1 MIFSSI
7 LFLFYF
13 LAPLLII
20 YYLVPKKYKNLT
32 LFLSSLFFYA
42 WGEPV
47 YVLLMLFS
55 AYFNYIMAFVINKY
69 RARWTLVVC
78 CIVNIGLLGVFK
90 YTDFLISTVNGI
102 IRTNIP
108 LANIA
113 LPIGISFYTFQ
124 ALSYCIDV
132 YKGKTKVQRSFVSF
146 GMYLSFFPQLI
157 AGPIVR
163 YDDIA
168 NQVDNHPQT
177 LVMFTD
183 GLYRFCVGLGK
194 KVLIANSAGK
204 LWEITNTGADI
215 SMLSAW
221 LGIIGYTIQIYY
233 DFSGY
238 SDMAIGLG
246 KMFGFRFCENFNY
259 PYISRSITEFWR
271 RWHISLSSWFKEYV
285 YIPLGGSRI
294 DASRYNTTTKLGKF
308 VFTPEDKASIRR
320 YSNIFAVWLL
330 TGLWHGAS
338 FNFVAWGLY
347 YGIILVLEKKYLLE
361 KLQSKNRFIGMLY
374 TMVIVM
380 VGWVFFASENF
391 SLAFRYLGCMI
402 NITNIGFSDNM
413 FLYRLFSYASILIIA
428 IIGATPIPSRLFN
441 KITSSKLFW
450 LRPVLA
456 FLVLLICTAYLIDN
470 TYNPFLYFRF

>member
-1 MIFSSI
+1 
-7 LFLFYF
+7 
-13 LAPLLII
+13 
-20 YYLVPKKYKNLT
+20 
-32 LFLSSLFFYA
+32 
-42 WGEPV
+42 
-47 YVLLMLFS
+47 
-55 AYFNYIMAFVINKY
+55 
-69 RARWTLVVC
+69 
-78 CIVNIGLLGVFK
+78 
-90 YTDFLISTVNGI
+90 
-102 IRTNIP
+102 
-108 LANIA
+108 
-113 LPIGISFYTFQ
+113 
-124 ALSYCIDV
+124 
-132 YKGKTKVQRSFVSF
+132 
-146 GMYLSFFPQLI
+146 
-157 AGPIVR
+157 
-163 YDDIA
+163 
-168 NQVDNHPQT
+168 
-177 LVMFTD
+177 
-183 GLYRFCVGLGK
+183 
-194 KVLIANSAGK
+194 
-204 LWEITNTGADI
+204 
-215 SMLSAW
+215 
-221 LGIIGYTIQIYY
+221 
-233 DFSGY
+233 
-238 SDMAIGLG
+238 MAIGLG